1 MTLPFVV
8 GFVAIYTAP
17 FSLNPVTFV
26 RDMLFYLVVA
36 LFLFHVYLS
45 AEIFL
50 WQAVGFVGF
59 YVFFVGIVFWMDFGL
74 GGGRRKIGVEV
85 GLVGEGEV
93 EKGLVEQDCKIG
105 EVSRNLEEVKPR
117 FGFCR
122 ALGMV
127 CLRCKLCFCW
137 NAFKVYVCFWCSM
150 CLQFDSLFP

>member
-8 GFVAIYTAP
+8 GFVAIYTTP

-50 WQAVGFVGF
+50 WQVVGFVGF

-74 GGGRRKIGVEV
+74 GGRRRKIGVEV

-105 EVSRNLEEVKPR
+105 EVSRNFEEVKLR
-117 FGFCR
+117 FGFYR
-122 ALGMV
+122 AL
-127 CLRCKLCFCW
+127 
-137 NAFKVYVCFWCSM
+137 
-150 CLQFDSLFP
+150 